1 MNIFRK
7 FMSMSLLLWAISSGA
22 EGPSAPTG
30 PLALSPDAPDTYT
43 VVKGDTLWGIA
54 GHFLRDP
61 WRWPEIWHIN
71 EQIKDPHW
79 IYPGDILH
87 LIYVDGQP
95 QVVVERG
102 GSVHLTP
109 QIRTQDLDQA
119 IPAIPYEIVAA
130 FMSKPSVI
138 ANEDS
143 RDLPYVVAMRDRHVV
158 IGGVGDTFYARGI
171 TGADPGVR
179 YNVVRL
185 ARKLTDPDDHAP
197 LGYMAVYSGSARVD
211 GQGTIDR
218 KPTDL
223 TRLSIVESGRE
234 VEQGDK
240 LVHDGVEIPL
250 DFVPHA
256 PGKQIDGKI
265 IAVVDGVSAI
275 GQYQVVAINRG
286 HRHGLEPGHVLVT
299 WQHADTVIDSA
310 GRNPGIPR
318 EFKSVLP
325 RHVQLPD
332 ERSGTL
338 MVFRTYDRLSYA
350 LMLTSNTQV
359 RVNDPVRNP

>member
-1 MNIFRK
+1 
-7 FMSMSLLLWAISSGA
+7 MSVGLVAWAFCGTA
-22 EGPSAPTG
+22 AVAVEPTG
-30 PLALSPDAPDTYT
+30 PLTLSPDAPDTYT

-54 GHFLRDP
+54 GRFLRDP

-138 ANEDS
+138 AGEDT
-143 RDLPYVVAMRDRHVV
+143 RNLPYIVALRDRHVV
-158 IGGVGDTFYARGI
+158 TGGVGDQFYARGI
-171 TGADPGVR
+171 ADSEPGAR

-185 ARKLTDPDDHAP
+185 AKKLVDPDDHAF

-211 GQGTIDR
+211 GLGTIDR
-218 KPTDL
+218 KPTEL
-223 TRLSIVESGRE
+223 ARLSLVESARE
-234 VEQGDK
+234 IEEGDK
-240 LVHDGVEIPL
+240 LVRDSVEIPL

-256 PGKQIDGKI
+256 PATQVDGKI

-286 HRHGLEPGHVLVT
+286 HRHGLEPGHVLIS
-299 WQHADTVIDSA
+299 WQHADTVVDSA

-332 ERSGTL
+332 ERSGTM

-350 LMLTSNTQV
+350 LMLTSNTRV